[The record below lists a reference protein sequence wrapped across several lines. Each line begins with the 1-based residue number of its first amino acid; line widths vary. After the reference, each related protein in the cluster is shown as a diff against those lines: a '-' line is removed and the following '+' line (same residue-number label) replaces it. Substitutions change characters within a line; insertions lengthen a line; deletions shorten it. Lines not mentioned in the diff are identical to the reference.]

1 MSLAITLEPR
11 RGQVSVTHNDG
22 RYASSARLQTLT
34 RQAPRQVQEQQE
46 SKLSFLSIVAASTL
60 RQLGILLSGEVEE
73 AASDPPLEDAALEL
87 FAGLGRGVGAVE
99 DFANPVE
106 RIERG
111 AFDPDRGA

>member
-1 MSLAITLEPR
+1 
-11 RGQVSVTHNDG
+11 
-22 RYASSARLQTLT
+22 
-34 RQAPRQVQEQQE
+34 
-46 SKLSFLSIVAASTL
+46 
-60 RQLGILLSGEVEE
+60 LLSGEVEE